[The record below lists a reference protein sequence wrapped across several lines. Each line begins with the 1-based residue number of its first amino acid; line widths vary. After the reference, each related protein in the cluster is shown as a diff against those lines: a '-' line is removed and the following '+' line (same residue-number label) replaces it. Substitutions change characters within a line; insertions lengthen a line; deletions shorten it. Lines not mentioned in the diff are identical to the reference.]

1 MPYLCRLERSKIERG
16 AHVGHAWN
24 TIKFYGDVDQ
34 EGQQKSYTVDL
45 MHQVGT
51 KKVFSPE
58 CVLSKMCYTVDLV
71 HQVGTKK
78 RKKGGKRGNALG
90 WHGLRQW
97 HRIKP

>member
-34 EGQQKSYTVDL
+34 EGQQKSYTVDI
-45 MHQVGT
+45 MHQVAY
-51 KKVFSPE
+51 V
-58 CVLSKMCYTVDLV
+58 CVYIYIY
-71 HQVGTKK
+71 TKK
-78 RKKGGKRGNALG
+78 REREKRRKKKKEKKTGEIALG
-90 WHGLRQW
+90 WHGLRQQ

>member
-45 MHQVGT
+45 MHQVGS
-51 KKVFSPE
+51 KLNPL
-58 CVLSKMCYTVDLV
+58 LSND
-71 HQVGTKK
+71 
-78 RKKGGKRGNALG
+78 KGATPKER
-90 WHGLRQW
+90 
-97 HRIKP
+97 

>member
-34 EGQQKSYTVDL
+34 EGQQMSYTVDL

-51 KKVFSPE
+51 KKRE
-58 CVLSKMCYTVDLV
+58 RE
-71 HQVGTKK
+71 K
-78 RKKGGKRGNALG
+78 RENALG